1 MKPTPSQTIG
11 PFFAV
16 AMEDVSPGGPLRVGG
31 GVFDGDGEPV
41 SDAMLELWDG
51 EHFARAL
58 TNEDGRWSL
67 ETGQPPHEYIA
78 VSIFARGLLQRLVTR
93 MYIEPGATTWT
104 HDIHLQ
110 GDTEFFD
117 L

>member
-16 AMEDVSPGGPLRVGG
+16 AMEDESPGGPLQIA
-31 GVFDGDGEPV
+31 GVLFDGDGEPV

-51 EHFARAL
+51 EHFVRAL
-58 TNEDGRWSL
+58 TNEDGRWAVT
-67 ETGQPPHEYIA
+67 TGEPPHGYIA

-93 MYIEPGATTWT
+93 IYPEPSAATWT
-104 HDIHLQ
+104 CDIHLQ
-110 GDTEFFD
+110 GETVFFD
-117 L
+117 V